1 MIEGGKETGTLSA
14 ITTSSICESTNIN
27 INCGINPCSISLL
40 SALTPVDMRKENLLL
55 K

>member
-1 MIEGGKETGTLSA
+1 MIEGRKKTGSLSA

-27 INCGINPCSISLL
+27 INFGINPCSIYLL
-40 SALTPVDMRKENLLL
+40 SALIPVDMRKENLLL